1 MRIAILANADS
12 IHTIRWANALAERRA
27 EVHLFTVHSFG
38 AALSAAVHRHKLAIA
53 APWGY
58 VLGARDLRRRLNDV
72 QPSLLHAHYASGY
85 GTLAR
90 LSAFRPL
97 VLSVWGSDVYD
108 FPHASR
114 WHRRLIQSNLRCA
127 DMLCSTS
134 HVMAEQCRTL
144 CPELRDIC
152 VTPFG
157 VDIDSFRPANR
168 PTETETITVGTV
180 KTLSP
185 KYGMDTL
192 IQGFAACRRSMRKE
206 RPEIAERLR
215 LRIVGGGP
223 QHDELE
229 KLACDEGIS
238 DVTTFVGAVPHDTIP
253 RELNRLD
260 IYVAVSRLDS
270 ESFGVAVV
278 EASACGLPVVVSDVG
293 GLPEVVLDGETGFVV
308 PRDDPRALADS
319 LRQLLLNPDLRSPM
333 GAAGRR
339 FVVKHY
345 DWSENVAR
353 MEAAYARTLTIRAA
367 A

>member
-27 EVHLFTVHSFG
+27 EVHLFTGHSFG
-38 AALSAAVHRHKLAIA
+38 AALSAAVHRHKLAIP

-58 VLGARDLRRRLNDV
+58 VLGARDLRQRLNDV

-108 FPHASR
+108 FPRTSR
-114 WHRRLIQSNLRCA
+114 WHRRLIQSNLRFA
-127 DMLCSTS
+127 DTLCSTS
-134 HVMAEQCRTL
+134 RVMAEQCRTL
-144 CPELRDIC
+144 CSELRDIC

-157 VDIDSFRPANR
+157 VDVDNFRPTNR
-168 PTETETITVGTV
+168 PAETKTITIGTV
-180 KTLSP
+180 KTLSR
-185 KYGMDTL
+185 KYGIDTL
-192 IQGFAACRRSMRKE
+192 IQGFSACRRSLRKE
-206 RPEIAERLR
+206 QPVIAERLR

-223 QHDELE
+223 QRDTLE
-229 KLACDEGIS
+229 KLARDEDVR
-238 DVTTFVGAVPHDTIP
+238 DVTTFAGAVPHHTIP
-253 RELNRLD
+253 QELNRLD

-293 GLPEVVLDGETGFVV
+293 GLPEVVVDGTTGFIV

-319 LRQLLLNPDLRSPM
+319 LQQLLLNPDLRSAM
-333 GAAGRR
+333 GTAGRH
-339 FVVKHY
+339 FVVKNY
-345 DWSENVAR
+345 DWTENVAR
-353 MEAAYARTLTIRAA
+353 MEAAYAQTIAMQAA